1 MPSDLWRAR
10 QGPFVFCT
18 HSRSNVTKS
27 PKETN
32 NQVSLEVV
40 SFGSL
45 LDVFCAFTNKK
56 QRKKEKKPSS
66 LI

>member
-1 MPSDLWRAR
+1 MSSDLWKAK
-10 QGPFVFCT
+10 QGPSVFCT
-18 HSRSNVTKS
+18 YSRSNVTKS

-45 LDVFCAFTNKK
+45 LNVFCAFTNKK
-56 QRKKEKKPSS
+56 QRKKKTLS